1 MDPSTPTVQ
10 DVQNKSTQAVNDDK
24 TQVVSSQPM
33 QPAQTPPQQKTPVT
47 ISSGNKEGEGQ
58 STMIVAES
66 PDADEEDE
74 VIAAPQE
81 TKTQVVQQGGGV
93 NTQEE
98 EVAEIAPV
106 IPEFSASSE
115 VKEIVEKSPDQE
127 KPDLPQIVQDA
138 GMKHS
143 DPGVTHSGLGVIDV
157 EENQFGVK
165 KLPITYHQAAVEEK
179 VTKLHDSKHWL
190 MGTVMYIW
198 RKLNP
203 KFGKESGE
211 MKNGASDTLP
221 QIQIEKGEVEVQ
233 TSTKPQG

>member
-10 DVQNKSTQAVNDDK
+10 DVQNKPPQAVNDDDK
-24 TQVVSSQPM
+24 TQVASARPV

-58 STMIVAES
+58 PTMIVAEN

-93 NTQEE
+93 DVQE
-98 EVAEIAPV
+98 EVAEIAPAT
-106 IPEFSASSE
+106 PEFLANDE

-127 KPDLPQIVQDA
+127 KPDLPKAVQDA
-138 GMKHS
+138 
-143 DPGVTHSGLGVIDV
+143 GVTHSGPGVIDV

-165 KLPITYHQAAVEEK
+165 KLPITYHQASVEEK

-203 KFGKESGE
+203 KFGKESAE
-211 MKNGASDTLP
+211 MKNIVPEANP
-221 QIQIEKGEVEVQ
+221 QIQIVKGEVEVQ
-233 TSTKPQG
+233 TSTKPQV